1 MKKKNSTHKSDLLT
15 ALNNYFATTPREQV
29 LKDWAEAE
37 EATKDIKSPTMGEF
51 LGWQGIVLAE
61 RKPISVELK
70 EIPQVTAVNFI
81 SPSYVDEEM
90 YLSC

>member
-1 MKKKNSTHKSDLLT
+1 LL
-15 ALNNYFATTPREQV
+15 AHN
-29 LKDWAEAE
+29 
-37 EATKDIKSPTMGEF
+37 ISPTIGEF